1 MSTYKSCWS
10 WSVSQFSTCMSL
22 LRHGCQ
28 RHSFLNSQTDSQMY
42 TFPDQMNWQFVQ
54 ILMDSKFHSKLRVLK
69 TQMTQSKRLLC
80 FLFRENLLGIVS
92 RLLFFCSV
100 TSSVPDTQ
108 NKCLNSHHNHPRPH
122 LLHEF
127 IVNVK
132 HRMDWSYRKRYICLS
147 FNSGKQYPSD
157 GICLTS
163 VNMQKYVTYL
173 YDFFERVRFSLT
185 YTEIPWLDKLSLMGK
200 IINFPGIVT
209 DVTH

>member
-1 MSTYKSCWS
+1 
-10 WSVSQFSTCMSL
+10 
-22 LRHGCQ
+22 
-28 RHSFLNSQTDSQMY
+28 MY

-54 ILMDSKFHSKLRVLK
+54 ILMDSKFHSKLRVLDTDYVK
-69 TQMTQSKRLLC
+69 QNSWAKDFFVFCSGKICLV
-80 FLFRENLLGIVS
+80 LFQGCCSFVS
-92 RLLFFCSV
+92 RHLCPVHKINAPTPITTILA
-100 TSSVPDTQ
+100 T
-108 NKCLNSHHNHPRPH
+108 H

-185 YTEIPWLDKLSLMGK
+185 YTEIPWLDKLPLTGK

>member
-1 MSTYKSCWS
+1 
-10 WSVSQFSTCMSL
+10 
-22 LRHGCQ
+22 
-28 RHSFLNSQTDSQMY
+28 MY
-42 TFPDQMNWQFVQ
+42 TFPDQINLQFVRV
-54 ILMDSKFHSKLRVLK
+54 LMDSKFHSKLRVLDTDDVKQK
-69 TQMTQSKRLLC
+69 TSLFSVQGKSAWYCLC
-80 FLFRENLLGIVS
+80 CSFVS
-92 RLLFFCSV
+92 PHLCPVHTINAPTPITTILA
-100 TSSVPDTQ
+100 T
-108 NKCLNSHHNHPRPH
+108 H

-157 GICLTS
+157 GICLTW

-185 YTEIPWLDKLSLMGK
+185 YTEIPWLDKLSLTDK
-200 IINFPGIVT
+200 TINFPGIVT